1 MSSPRLV
8 ASINPKILLV
18 SLAIMLLSLALPI
31 ALLQTYDRIIPNQS
45 YGTAWV
51 LALGVLIAILLEAL
65 LRYGRA
71 WILNRQGMRFEAW
84 SAVKGVESVLA
95 SKGVVTSAEKVN
107 LMDGFG
113 ALKRY
118 QDYHSG
124 QALVAVYDAPFV
136 ILFLVMIA
144 YIGGYLVVIP
154 LVILALAFLVM
165 YILSVQAKSHLRKA
179 ETTQLR
185 VNHFI
190 NHVFEHVFSF
200 RATASQRKLVTH
212 HNAQQA
218 EQSIA
223 QAQADK
229 FFMHMQ
235 LTTTFFAQAT
245 TVLIVMLSA
254 HYVIEG
260 QMTSGALAACTL
272 LAGRTMAPVSA
283 LFSFWGQLQK
293 ANSVKDKA
301 QAMLDNEHRGSK
313 DDENKDDE
321 LKLEPAGL
329 VIDSVMLPGSKSP
342 TSINIKPGE
351 LLYLEERGTE
361 RFAGVFKA
369 INDDSKLEQGAVY
382 CVNNSG
388 DKVDAKVAVIG
399 GKMHLFSGSV
409 LDNLTLFDP
418 GKNER
423 AKELCQK
430 LGLHKRIIK
439 LPQGF
444 ETQIGNQK
452 VSGLEYGVEQQIAIA
467 RAFLA
472 NPSLIILNHADAG
485 LDFEAQKALVTFLKE
500 NNFQSTVVVTTF
512 SEVIKSELTSATMQK
527 GEAHE

>member
-1 MSSPRLV
+1 
-8 ASINPKILLV
+8 
-18 SLAIMLLSLALPI
+18 
-31 ALLQTYDRIIPNQS
+31 
-45 YGTAWV
+45 
-51 LALGVLIAILLEAL
+51 
-65 LRYGRA
+65 
-71 WILNRQGMRFEAW
+71 
-84 SAVKGVESVLA
+84 
-95 SKGVVTSAEKVN
+95 
-107 LMDGFG
+107 
-113 ALKRY
+113 
-118 QDYHSG
+118 
-124 QALVAVYDAPFV
+124 
-136 ILFLVMIA
+136 MIA
-144 YIGGYLVVIP
+144 YIGGYLVLIP
-154 LVILALAFLVM
+154 VVILVLAFLVM

-185 VNHFI
+185 VNHFV

-200 RATASQRKLVTH
+200 RATASQRKLVAL
-212 HNAQQA
+212 HNEQQA
-218 EQSIA
+218 EQSTA

-229 FFMHMQ
+229 FFMQMQ

-301 QAMLDNEHRGSK
+301 QTMLDSEHRASK
-313 DDENKDDE
+313 KAANTDENAATSE
-321 LKLEPAGL
+321 SNSPAAGL
-329 VIDSVMLPGSKSP
+329 VVDSVMLPGSKKPISL
-342 TSINIKPGE
+342 NIKPGE
-351 LLYLEERGTE
+351 VLCLDESGTG
-361 RFAGVFKA
+361 RFAAVFKS
-369 INDDSKLEQGAVY
+369 INDESKLGKGATY
-382 CVNNSG
+382 CSNSAG
-388 DKVDAKVAVIG
+388 EKVDAKVAVVS
-399 GKMHLFSGSV
+399 GKMHLFSGTV
-409 LDNLTLFDP
+409 LENLTLFDP
-418 GKNER
+418 SKNER
-423 AKELCQK
+423 ARELCQK
-430 LGLHKRIIK
+430 LALHKRIIK

-485 LDFEAQKALVTFLKE
+485 LDFEAQKALATFLKE

-512 SEVIKSELTSATMQK
+512 SEVLKSQLPSASIQK